1 MSDIVRYE
9 QDGAVAV
16 ITLHRPDA
24 MNSFHT
30 ELRAALAFA
39 LEKAH
44 EADSVPEKTARIAC
58 ITVTGGLP

>member
-1 MSDIVRYE
+1 MSDIVRYK

-16 ITLHRPDA
+16 ITLYRPDA

-44 EADSVPEKTARIAC
+44 EDDSVRVVVLTLR
-58 ITVTGGLP
+58 